1 MATLLDLIGQFG
13 VLFVFAC
20 VLVEQAGAP
29 IPAYP
34 VLLVAGSLAA
44 AGQHSAGGLL
54 ASAVLACLVADSL
67 WYMAGKRYGGRVL
80 RVLCKLSLSQDGCVR
95 QTESIFARWGAPS
108 LMVAKFVPGF
118 ASVATAMAG
127 STRAGPIA
135 FLVYDAIGA
144 TLWAGVGLALGWIFA
159 AAVADVLA
167 VLAEMGRW
175 GLMLLAAFLAAFI
188 AAKAWRRHQF
198 HAQLRMDRISVEA
211 LARML
216 ENGESLTVV
225 DVRSSLGS
233 DEGRIP
239 GAIVF
244 HDEEWPEDL
253 RAPHDDAV
261 VVVYCACPNEA
272 SAALVAKKLM
282 QRGFKQVRPL
292 MGGIDAWRAAGLKLE
307 RPGDS

>member
-1 MATLLDLIGQFG
+1 MATLLDLIGQYG
-13 VLFVFAC
+13 VMFVFAC

-44 AGQHSAGGLL
+44 AGQLSAGGLL
-54 ASAVLACLVADSL
+54 ATSVLACLMADTL
-67 WYMAGKRYGGRVL
+67 WYLAGKRHGSRVL

-108 LMVAKFVPGF
+108 LMVAKFVPGV

-225 DVRSSLGS
+225 DVRSSLGG

-244 HDEEWPEDL
+244 HDDEWPEDL
-253 RAPHDDAV
+253 RAAHDDAV

-292 MGGIDAWRAAGLKLE
+292 LCGIDAWRAAGLELE
-307 RPGDS
+307 RSGDS